1 MHENLRSLLH
11 SSRTLLLRE
20 KNKLQFFKLSDL
32 VTLYTNRLTQLTTCV
47 HSTKIKE
54 QILAMFPELQAFK
67 EGRDV
72 LLMSNDD
79 VGIALR
85 QACENDTD
93 DDDAYV
99 LARAA

>member
-1 MHENLRSLLH
+1 
-11 SSRTLLLRE
+11 
-20 KNKLQFFKLSDL
+20 
-32 VTLYTNRLTQLTTCV
+32 
-47 HSTKIKE
+47 
-54 QILAMFPELQAFK
+54 
-67 EGRDV
+67 
-72 LLMSNDD
+72 MSNDD